1 MKTYSFFF
9 LTFKF
14 SKMRTALNSIFA
26 AYYLVFFYSFS
37 ENVSNSSFFSLSVT
51 LQNPANFFNFPELAY
66 IGLFLKAYYKIT
78 TNSRRRKAR
87 WEVKLINQKVSIWW
101 LCFNLGNRFNF
112 WFLGYESI
120 YIIELT
126 SRNISFKISTER
138 GVLIKI
144 SLLIIAQYI

>member
-1 MKTYSFFF
+1 
-9 LTFKF
+9 
-14 SKMRTALNSIFA
+14 MRTALNSIFA

-87 WEVKLINQKVSIWW
+87 
-101 LCFNLGNRFNF
+101 
-112 WFLGYESI
+112 
-120 YIIELT
+120 
-126 SRNISFKISTER
+126 
-138 GVLIKI
+138 
-144 SLLIIAQYI
+144 